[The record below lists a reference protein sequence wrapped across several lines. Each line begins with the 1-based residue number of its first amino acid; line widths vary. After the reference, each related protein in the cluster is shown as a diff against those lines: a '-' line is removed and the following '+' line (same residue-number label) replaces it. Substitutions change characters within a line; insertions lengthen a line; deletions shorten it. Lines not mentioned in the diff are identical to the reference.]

1 MGSGALKGF
10 LLLCLPVLAR
20 SLPDI
25 PRRCRRGWLTEGRKV
40 PGFAVFFQ
48 AHFFGLAMRVEA
60 EHGLGR
66 ADFDGDDVPDVEGD
80 DPSAPLRTGY
90 GRR

>member
-1 MGSGALKGF
+1 
-10 LLLCLPVLAR
+10 
-20 SLPDI
+20 
-25 PRRCRRGWLTEGRKV
+25 V
-40 PGFAVFFQ
+40 PGFAVFFE
-48 AHFFGLAMRVEA
+48 AHLSGLAVGVEA
-60 EHGLGR
+60 EHGLGS